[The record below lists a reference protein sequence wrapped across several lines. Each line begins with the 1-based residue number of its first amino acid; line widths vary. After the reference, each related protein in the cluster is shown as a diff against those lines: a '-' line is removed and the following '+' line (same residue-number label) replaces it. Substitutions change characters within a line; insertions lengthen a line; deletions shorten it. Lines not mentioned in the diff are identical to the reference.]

1 MPPVGA
7 GVRVQSVGCTVLV
20 LFTAANIVNV
30 SQFCGFSAV
39 CGRLHL
45 MLVVCGYCVSLW
57 LCVCLQLFV
66 SRSLCVS
73 VRLFVSQQRSDSV
86 QLHFVNESQPVAPTR
101 MNVKRNNDYFDW
113 SVKLYSYWTFQTNQT
128 AVQSTANIKWSF
140 FLLTKEL
147 WNEPLHKTQTI
158 KSKEW
163 RGVDTMRVC
172 RLQKGIWRKQKG
184 LRD

>member
-1 MPPVGA
+1 MVF
-7 GVRVQSVGCTVLV
+7 QLSV
-20 LFTAANIVNV
+20 
-30 SQFCGFSAV
+30 
-39 CGRLHL
+39 
-45 MLVVCGYCVSLW
+45 VVCISCWSSVVIVCLCG
-57 LCVCLQLFV
+57 CVCVCSCLSLGHCASLFV
-66 SRSLCVS
+66 CLCLSSVQILFSCTLWTSRSLSHQQGWMWKEIMIILTDQSNFIHTEPFKQIKLQSKV
-73 VRLFVSQQRSDSV
+73 LFR
-86 QLHFVNESQPVAPTR
+86 
-101 MNVKRNNDYFDW
+101 
-113 SVKLYSYWTFQTNQT
+113 
-128 AVQSTANIKWSF
+128 NIKWSF